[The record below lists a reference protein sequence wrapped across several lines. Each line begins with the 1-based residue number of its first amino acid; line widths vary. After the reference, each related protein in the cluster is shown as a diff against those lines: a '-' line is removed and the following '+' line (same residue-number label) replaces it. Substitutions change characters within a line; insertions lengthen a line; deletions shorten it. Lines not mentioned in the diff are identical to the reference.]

1 MTPDAALA
9 LRPSASAAA
18 LAVASDGHL
27 VSQSP
32 DERLAADGYL
42 RLTAHVLL
50 ASERRGFR
58 SIGVLS
64 PNDLPGESRTAAAVN
79 LAACLGRTR
88 GRRGR
93 VLLVD
98 GDARRRALSRMFCG
112 SERAADEGRH
122 PMLVGT
128 TLEGVDVMTAP
139 DGGDVLALHAPEAWV
154 AAFEELGRDYRHIV
168 IDCPPVLDDPAGLVL
183 RECVDEIVLV
193 LRAGETTQR
202 AVRRAV
208 GQVGGRVLGVILQG
222 RAAEDADAA

>member
-9 LRPSASAAA
+9 LRPTLADGA

-32 DERLAADGYL
+32 DERVAADGYL

-64 PNDLPGESRTAAAVN
+64 PTEPPGESRTAAAVN

-112 SERAADEGRH
+112 ADERGGEGRH
-122 PMLVGT
+122 PLLVGT
-128 TLEGVDVMTAP
+128 SLEGVDVMTAP
-139 DGGDVLALHAPEAWV
+139 EGGDVLSLHAPEAWV

-193 LRAGETTQR
+193 LRAGETSKR

-222 RAAEDADAA
+222 AVGSDADAA